1 MAQQP
6 PQFAS
11 GADRIRSLT
20 DDDSI
25 FQAFDAY
32 PWTKDKAFMSGLS
45 AILGEPNS
53 QNHQGSPADMATH
66 ARVFYYAQRIGVQI
80 NFARYH
86 AWLAQHPD
94 RWPPQVIPDEY
105 LSRSSSMGD
114 QADASS
120 PPVLPW
126 QQAAPKADLYV
137 DRSVSSQSSSG
148 AGGEPNYPM
157 AFAEMLRLL
166 KEGKPIPGIRQIPNT
181 IARDPSVKPVG
192 SRAAPKKPW
201 ESGTALAPLAPLE
214 MDLPRSLDPEF
225 PPLEGESPEADT
237 ETAPS

>member
-1 MAQQP
+1 MAQPP
-6 PQFAS
+6 PQSAS
-11 GADRIRSLT
+11 AHGAARIRSLT

-25 FQAFDAY
+25 FHAFDAY
-32 PWTKDKAFMSGLS
+32 PWTKDKAFLSGLS

-53 QNHQGSPADMATH
+53 RNPQGSPADMATH

-80 NFARYH
+80 DFARYQ

-94 RWPPQVIPDEY
+94 HQSPQVIPDEY

-114 QADASS
+114 QADESP

-126 QQAAPKADLYV
+126 QRAAPRADLYV
-137 DRSVSSQSSSG
+137 DRIAASQSPSG

-157 AFAEMLRLL
+157 AFAEMLKLL
-166 KEGKPIPGIRQIPNT
+166 QEGKPIPGIRQIPNT

-201 ESGTALAPLAPLE
+201 ERDTAFAPPE
-214 MDLPRSLDPEF
+214 TDLPKSLDTEF
-225 PPLEGESPEADT
+225 PPLDAEAPEAAT
-237 ETAPS
+237 EATPS